1 MEAFIP
7 EKGFDKVRLGQKAT
21 VYLYGNENSIPG
33 VVSSVRGA
41 GAYSSS
47 NAEKSAAML
56 MRTTPD
62 SMIVN
67 VSINADD
74 LIKTFGSANQVG
86 RTARIV
92 LSKN

>member
-1 MEAFIP
+1 
-7 EKGFDKVRLGQKAT
+7 
-21 VYLYGNENSIPG
+21 
-33 VVSSVRGA
+33 
-41 GAYSSS
+41 
-47 NAEKSAAML
+47 ML
-56 MRTTPD
+56 IRTTPD

-67 VSINADD
+67 VSISADD